1 MKKITYYIKK
11 YWYFYAFAIAS
22 MVISISLDMLSP
34 MITQSIVDNV
44 LVGGNMSL
52 LPKLLLGI
60 LAIGIGRCIF
70 QYTKETTFDIVSNK
84 ISIHLRTNLF
94 QYIQKLDISFFD
106 DVSTGELMARVKDD
120 IDKIWNVLG
129 FVGMLLIEVTI
140 HTVFV
145 LFCMYRISPAL
156 AVIPTLVLP
165 IVGTL
170 AIVMERK
177 LGKIYGEISEENA
190 VLNTV
195 AEENLSGVRTVKAF
209 AREKY
214 EIKKFL
220 SHNNRYYEL
229 NMKQSKVF
237 VRFYPYFQMVTKL
250 LPFTVLLFG
259 GYLYINNTLSLGQL
273 SAFTEYSM
281 NIVWPMEMLGWL
293 TNEFSSALASNK
305 KIEKIYENAPKIQD
319 AEDAVT
325 LPVVKG
331 EISFDHVCFFHNGK
345 QILKDISFHISPGKT
360 IGIMGATGAGKSS
373 IINLLERLYDVDSGE
388 IRLDQV
394 NIKKL
399 KLQQLR
405 TSISLVMQ
413 DVFLFS
419 DTVFENI
426 KLGKRKNLNPNDV
439 RAAAKQAEADS
450 FISKMDS
457 DYETIIG
464 ERGVGLS
471 GGQKQRI
478 SIARALSKHAPILVL
493 DDSTSALD
501 METEHNIQKNLASL
515 QKTTKLIIA
524 HRISAVRNADEIIYL
539 EDGQIVERGTHEE
552 LLKLRGLYYE
562 TYKTQY
568 GDIAKQ
574 VSVS

>member
-1 MKKITYYIKK
+1 ML
-11 YWYFYAFAIAS
+11 
-22 MVISISLDMLSP
+22 ISISLDMLSP
-34 MITQSIVDNV
+34 VITQSIVDKV
-44 LVGGNMSL
+44 LVGGDVAL
-52 LPKLLLGI
+52 LSKLLLGI
-60 LAIGIGRCIF
+60 VAIGVGRCIF
-70 QYTKETTFDIVSNK
+70 QYTKESTFDIVSNK
-84 ISIHLRTNLF
+84 ISVHLRRNLF
-94 QYIQKLDISFFD
+94 QYIQKLDMSFFD
-106 DVSTGELMARVKDD
+106 NVSTGELMARVKDD

-129 FVGMLLIEVTI
+129 FVGMLLIEITV
-140 HTVFV
+140 HTVLV
-145 LFCMYRISPAL
+145 LTCMYRISPKLAL
-156 AVIPTLVLP
+156 IPTLVLP
-165 IVGTL
+165 IIGTL

-177 LGKIYGEISEENA
+177 LGSIYGEISEENA

-209 AREKY
+209 AREKF

-250 LPFTVLLFG
+250 LPFTVLLLG
-259 GYLYINNTLSLGQL
+259 GYFYINDELSLGQL

-293 TNEFSSALASNK
+293 TNEFSSALASYK
-305 KIEKIYENAPKIQD
+305 KIDKIYSNVPNITD
-319 AEDAVT
+319 AKDAT
-325 LPVVKG
+325 MLPQVKG
-331 EISFDHVCFFHNGK
+331 EISFEHVSFAHNGK
-345 QILKDISFHISPGKT
+345 QILSDISFHVNPGQT

-373 IINLLERLYDVDSGE
+373 IINLLERLYEADSGCIKLDKTD
-388 IRLDQV
+388 IRRL
-394 NIKKL
+394 KL
-399 KLQQLR
+399 KQLR
-405 TSISLVMQ
+405 SSISLVMQ

-419 DTVFENI
+419 DTVLENI
-426 KLGKRKNLNPNDV
+426 KLGKRKQMAASDV
-439 RAAAKQAEADS
+439 TLAAKQAEAHS
-450 FISKMDS
+450 FISKMDH

-501 METEHNIQKNLASL
+501 METEHAIQKNLSSL
-515 QKTTKLIIA
+515 NKTTKLIIA
-524 HRISAVRNADEIIYL
+524 HRISAVRAADEIIYL
-539 EDGQIVERGTHEE
+539 ENGKIVERGTHEE
-552 LLKLRGLYYE
+552 LLKKQGLYYE

-568 GDIAKQ
+568 GETLKN